1 MEGWA
6 FAAVAL
12 GVVLCFEFV
21 LFRYFTPER
30 STPAGLD
37 GASDPSDPAGER
49 SDRGTGSTADD
60 PAGGRGARVEG
71 GPGADHAGPERTVGC
86 EHCGTANA
94 DEPAVRFC
102 RSCLGRL
109 R

>member
-1 MEGWA
+1 MEGWT

-21 LFRYFTPER
+21 LFRYATPER
-30 STPAGLD
+30 STAGLG
-37 GASDPSDPAGER
+37 GASESPDSEGRNASEGPA
-49 SDRGTGSTADD
+49 A
-60 PAGGRGARVEG
+60 GRGARATGTDHDPASEHTVACERC
-71 GPGADHAGPERTVGC
+71 GAV
-86 EHCGTANA
+86 NA
-94 DEPAVRFC
+94 DEPAVVFC